1 MTSDLLFGSLA
12 LSLLHAAIPNH
23 WLPIVAIGKQSGWS
37 AAKTS
42 RITLL
47 AGSAHALST
56 VLIGSL
62 LSVAGWQLAT
72 WAEDRKSVV

>member
-1 MTSDLLFGSLA
+1 MTTDLLLGSLA

-23 WLPIVAIGKQSGWS
+23 WLPIVAIGKRGGWT
-37 AAKTS
+37 AAKTT

-56 VLIGSL
+56 VLIGL
-62 LSVAGWQLAT
+62 LVSVAGWQMAA
-72 WAEDRKSVV
+72 WA